1 MTTTN
6 MMPVADGTAP
16 GSSLEPLAGLVGGPR
31 VDHLLTAAARRAPDR
46 VALRSATEE
55 ISYAALEA
63 LTDRCA
69 AMVQGLVDGPGEV
82 VAIAGLMDP
91 EFAPLFFGISRAG
104 NASAVLNPFL
114 PAERLAHV
122 LTTSGARV
130 AVLSPEMYERI
141 AEVRGRAPL
150 LETVVLTRRT
160 EGLDALPTLDELL
173 AAAPGSAD
181 PAGVTEDPDALACLQ
196 FTSGTTG
203 SAKACRLSH
212 RNLTVNAAQTVY
224 AQQVDESSVVFNC
237 LPTFHLMHL
246 TLAVTAVATHV
257 LWPGADSVASVRA
270 ADRLRATHYYSLP
283 VRLSRLAAD
292 PLLTGLEAPAL
303 RAILSGGSS
312 LPKQAAL
319 ALAQQFGVP
328 VVQGYGLAET
338 SPSMH
343 LGTPDRPKPGS
354 CGQAVPGG
362 ETRIIDVD
370 TREVLPAGAKG
381 EIQVR
386 GPQLMQGYLGQPGS
400 RSRGRPGAGTARGAP
415 TRPTAVPVPPVRRH
429 RCPDPRPA
437 RRAEGGERPVPTGRD
452 RPVSPWP
459 ASGRS
464 AVRCPVPYRREASRA
479 DGSPPAGERKP
490 SPARRRARRS
500 RTTRTA
506 PSSVSRRCPPWS
518 AAEALRAVR
527 GRRAAAGP

>member
-1 MTTTN
+1 MTMTDEIS
-6 MMPVADGTAP
+6 A
-16 GSSLEPLAGLVGGPR
+16 AGETIGGPR
-31 VDHLLTAAARRAPDR
+31 VDHLLTRAAQRAPGR
-46 VALRSATEE
+46 VAVRSATED
-55 ISYAALEA
+55 ISYAELDA

-69 AMVQGLVDGPGEV
+69 AMVRGLVAEPGEV

-91 EFAPLFFGISRAG
+91 EFASLFFGISRAG
-104 NASAVLNPFL
+104 AVSAVLNPFL

-141 AEVRGRAPL
+141 ATVRGRVPL
-150 LETVVLTRRT
+150 LETVILTRPA
-160 EGLDALPTLDELL
+160 EGPGAPPVLAELL
-173 AAAPGSAD
+173 AAAPEAAD
-181 PAGVTEDPDALACLQ
+181 LSGVTDDPDALACLQ

-212 RNLTVNAAQTVY
+212 RNLTVNAAQTVH

-257 LWPGADSVASVRA
+257 LWPGTDSVASVRA

-283 VRLSRLAAD
+283 VRLARLAAD
-292 PLLTGLEAPAL
+292 PALSGLEAPSL
-303 RAILSGGSS
+303 RAIFSGGSS
-312 LPKQAAL
+312 LSKPAGL

-354 CGQAVPGG
+354 CGQVVPGG
-362 ETRIIDVD
+362 ESRIVDVSS
-370 TREVLPAGAKG
+370 RAVLPPGEKG

-386 GPQLMQGYLGQPGS
+386 GPQLMQGYLGRSLSQDTDADGWFSTGDVGS
-400 RSRGRPGAGTARGAP
+400 LDSEGFLFWTDRIKDTFKCDNWLVSPTEIERVLLRHPAVDDCVVVDTPDDERGAV
-415 TRPTAVPVPPVRRH
+415 ACALVVRRGTEAAADDFAAYVNPRVPYYEALH
-429 RCPDPRPA
+429 RVVLVDAIPRSPTGKVE
-437 RRAEGGERPVPTGRD
+437 RRLLRERLLGGELG
-452 RPVSPWP
+452 
-459 ASGRS
+459 
-464 AVRCPVPYRREASRA
+464 
-479 DGSPPAGERKP
+479 
-490 SPARRRARRS
+490 
-500 RTTRTA
+500 
-506 PSSVSRRCPPWS
+506 
-518 AAEALRAVR
+518 
-527 GRRAAAGP
+527 

>member
-386 GPQLMQGYLGQPGS
+386 GPQLMQGYLG
-400 RSRGRPGAGTARGAP
+400 RSLDQDTDADGWFSTGDVGVLDEEGFLFWTDRIKDTFKCDNWLVSPTEIERVLLRHPAVEDCVVLDTPDEERGAV
-415 TRPTAVPVPPVRRH
+415 ACALVVP
-429 RCPDPRPA
+429 
-437 RRAEGGERPVPTGRD
+437 RD
-452 RPVSPWP
+452 RGAAAPDDFAAYVNPKVP
-459 ASGRS
+459 YYEELRRVVLVDTIPRS
-464 AVRCPVPYRREASRA
+464 ATGKVERRLLR
-479 DGSPPAGERKP
+479 DRLLAGE
-490 SPARRRARRS
+490 
-500 RTTRTA
+500 
-506 PSSVSRRCPPWS
+506 
-518 AAEALRAVR
+518 L
-527 GRRAAAGP
+527 G